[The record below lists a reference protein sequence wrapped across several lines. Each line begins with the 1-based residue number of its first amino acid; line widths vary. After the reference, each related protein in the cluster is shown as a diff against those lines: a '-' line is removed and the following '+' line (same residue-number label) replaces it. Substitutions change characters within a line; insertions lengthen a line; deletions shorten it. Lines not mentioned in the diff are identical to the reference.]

1 MSKFSDEMKN
11 KRILK
16 GLTQKQLAELAG
28 LNVVTIQSYEA
39 GKYKPKQENMSK
51 ICKILDMPNEY
62 NVFSSLQYELPT
74 KMKETNEIPLLFPF
88 YNLSIE
94 LEKLGFKLTIKEKD
108 SLDYY
113 ILKSKNTTIT
123 VSKEELYLFN
133 NDLQEMRKN
142 DINFLIKQLFDKH
155 KNNND

>member
-1 MSKFSDEMKN
+1 MF
-11 KRILK
+11 
-16 GLTQKQLAELAG
+16 
-28 LNVVTIQSYEA
+28 
-39 GKYKPKQENMSK
+39 MSK
-51 ICKILDMPNEY
+51 ICKILDMSNEY
-62 NVFSSLQYELPT
+62 NIFSELSM
-74 KMKETNEIPLLFPF
+74 KMEKENEIPLFFPF
-88 YNLSIE
+88 HDLSIE
-94 LEKLGFKLTIKEKD
+94 LEKLGFKLTIKEND